1 MTETDVDADLRVI
14 RRIANGDR
22 EALTE
27 LYRRH
32 GQEVLQYLRH
42 FTADRG
48 LAEEMMQD
56 TFLAVWKN
64 ASTYRGEARA
74 RAWLFGIARRRAC
87 KHLPRHLP
95 PLADPA
101 EMESVPAPDPEP
113 EAALLAGIARDEI
126 RQALCRLAPIHRE
139 VLLLTF
145 VHALSYAETADILGV
160 PLGTVK
166 SRLSNAKRSLRGLL
180 DEESQSDSTPDEV
193 DP

>member
-1 MTETDVDADLRVI
+1 MTETNVDADLPLI
-14 RRIANGDR
+14 QRIAGGDR

-27 LYRRH
+27 FYRRH
-32 GQEVLQYLRH
+32 SQEILQYLRH
-42 FTADRG
+42 FTSDRG

-64 ASTYRGEARA
+64 ASSYRGEARA

-87 KHLPRHLP
+87 KRLPRPLP
-95 PLADPA
+95 PHADPV
-101 EMESVPAPDPEP
+101 ELETVPAPDPEP
-113 EAALLAGIARDEI
+113 EAALLAGIAREEI
-126 RQALCRLAPIHRE
+126 SRALERLAPIHRE

-145 VHALSYAETADILGV
+145 AHALSYAETADILGV

-180 DEESQSDSTPDEV
+180 DEGSHLDSTPDEV
-193 DP
+193 DL

>member
-1 MTETDVDADLRVI
+1 VAETDVDADLQLI
-14 RRIANGDR
+14 QRIAGGDR

-27 LYRRH
+27 MYRHH
-32 GQEVLQYLRH
+32 GQDVLQYLRH
-42 FTADRG
+42 FTSDRG
-48 LAEEMMQD
+48 LAEEIMQD

-64 ASTYRGEARA
+64 AGSYRREARV
-74 RAWLFGIARRRAC
+74 RAWLFGIARRQAC
-87 KHLPRHLP
+87 KHLPRPLP
-95 PLADPA
+95 PHVNPA
-101 EMESVPAPDPEP
+101 ELETLPAPDPEP

-126 RQALCRLAPIHRE
+126 RQALFRLAPIHRE
-139 VLLLTF
+139 ILLLTF